1 MIHYV
6 IVTLFVAFMIFLI
19 VGFNKQMLERN
30 EKRNQRKKD

>member
-6 IVTLFVAFMIFLI
+6 IVALFVAFMIFLI

>member
-6 IVTLFVAFMIFLI
+6 IATLFVAFMIFLI